1 MLCMSREELFVGQQ
15 RQCFLSHRTGN
26 PLRGAEY
33 SCDLAL
39 EGSSFQNSWAI
50 NGEQLVS
57 SKGDSAGNKYMCH
70 ELSSGMDVSVGQ
82 TCSGL
87 KMK

>member
-1 MLCMSREELFVGQQ
+1 MLCISREELFVVQR

-39 EGSSFQNSWAI
+39 EGSSFQNSWVI
-50 NGEQLVS
+50 NGEELVS
-57 SKGDSAGNKYMCH
+57 SKGDSEQGTN
-70 ELSSGMDVSVGQ
+70 
-82 TCSGL
+82 TCAMNCPLGWMSL
-87 KMK
+87 LVRLVVD